1 MESTRD
7 ARRMIEREIKKGS
20 APLTFDHLEYK
31 PDAVNEI
38 TSQEKLK
45 EVLEYFLRVG
55 EYAGFASK
63 MTRNNVYSENQP
75 IKGDT
80 FHRHNTELERKL
92 NYQNIVNY
100 AKRLTPEYEGKTY
113 VESVPVY
120 MSIPEEDLKRYKFIY
135 EGSETYAFPLSA
147 KHILNGLYL
156 MSLIS
161 RKDLADKDIPDFIDN
176 DIWKQIYHLKDIRAV
191 LFQCLILDEI
201 HPVDGLFEAKL
212 NTIYF
217 L

>member
-7 ARRMIEREIKKGS
+7 VRRLIEREIKKGS
-20 APLTFDHLEYK
+20 APLIFDHLEYK

-113 VESVPVY
+113 VESVPAY

-201 HPVDGLFEAKL
+201 HPVNGLFEAKL
-212 NTIYF
+212 NTIY
-217 L
+217 LL

>member
-75 IKGDT
+75 IK
-80 FHRHNTELERKL
+80 
-92 NYQNIVNY
+92 
-100 AKRLTPEYEGKTY
+100 
-113 VESVPVY
+113 
-120 MSIPEEDLKRYKFIY
+120 
-135 EGSETYAFPLSA
+135 
-147 KHILNGLYL
+147 
-156 MSLIS
+156 
-161 RKDLADKDIPDFIDN
+161 
-176 DIWKQIYHLKDIRAV
+176 
-191 LFQCLILDEI
+191 
-201 HPVDGLFEAKL
+201 
-212 NTIYF
+212 
-217 L
+217 